1 MENPFAF
8 GDESLSLPQYFVLKF
23 GIGGTAVATD
33 AFFFRNVGD
42 LYTLEWSNA
51 DVAGLMDTNACH
63 NCGIGRL
70 SYFALL
76 YDPPDTPVT
85 GASAVPEPGSL
96 ALLGLGLAGLGFSR
110 RRTS

>member
-51 DVAGLMDTNACH
+51 DVAGPGGHPNSST
-63 NCGIGRL
+63 CGHL
-70 SYFALL
+70 KFPH
-76 YDPPDTPVT
+76 PPRP
-85 GASAVPEPGSL
+85 A
-96 ALLGLGLAGLGFSR
+96 
-110 RRTS
+110 

>member
-51 DVAGLMDTNACH
+51 DVAGLMDTSTCR
-63 NCGIGRL
+63 NCGMGPDGHL
-70 SYFALL
+70 KLPHL
-76 YDPPDTPVT
+76 WPGQTPPPPGGET
-85 GASAVPEPGSL
+85 G
-96 ALLGLGLAGLGFSR
+96 GL
-110 RRTS
+110 